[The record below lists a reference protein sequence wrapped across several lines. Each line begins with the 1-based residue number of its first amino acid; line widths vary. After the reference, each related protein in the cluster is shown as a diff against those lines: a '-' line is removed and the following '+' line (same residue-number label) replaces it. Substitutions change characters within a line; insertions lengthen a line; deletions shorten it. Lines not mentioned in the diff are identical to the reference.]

1 MLSPRASDNLLR
13 KGLKISHLRLLAA
26 LAETGQLTQAAASI
40 GISQPAASRLVAE
53 VERIIGHPVHE
64 RAGRGIEMTALGR
77 ALALRAQRIRIELD
91 DAARDLAE
99 IAAGGVGHVR
109 IGTVTGAALDRVLPA
124 LQTERTH
131 HPNVSFEV
139 VVAASDALCEQVL
152 AGRLDFAL
160 GRMPD
165 GPQAG
170 ALTYAALENE
180 PVDLIVRHDHPV
192 LLRGGDLAQVL
203 RCDWVMPGADSLLT
217 RTILARLQALGHP
230 RPVLR
235 IATASFMLTLALL
248 QRSDAVAAVSRSI
261 ARQFAT
267 GPGIGLAI
275 LPLDLGIVVEPY
287 GMISREKVSLTPAA
301 RRLADLIKRL
311 GTDEVPLPS
320 RLVGAP

>member
-1 MLSPRASDNLLR
+1 MLSPRASDSLLR
-13 KGLKISHLRLLAA
+13 KGLKISHLRLLSA
-26 LAETGQLTQAAASI
+26 LAETGPLTQAAAAI

-64 RAGRGIEMTALGR
+64 RSGRGIEMTVLGR
-77 ALALRAQRIRIELD
+77 ALAGRAQRIRIELD
-91 DAARDLAE
+91 DAARDMAE

-109 IGTVTGAALDRVLPA
+109 VGTVTGAALDRVLPA
-124 LQTERTH
+124 LQIERQH

-165 GPQAG
+165 GSQGGDLAYAG
-170 ALTYAALENE
+170 LDSE
-180 PVDLIVRHDHPV
+180 PVDLIVRQGHP
-192 LLRGGDLAQVL
+192 LMQASGLAEVL
-203 RCDWVMPGADSLLT
+203 RFDWVMPGAESLLT
-217 RTILARLQALGHP
+217 RTVLARLQSLGLP
-230 RPVLR
+230 RPALR

-261 ARQFAT
+261 ARQFAAT
-267 GPGIGLAI
+267 PGMGLAI

-287 GMISREKVSLTPAA
+287 GMISRQSVSLTPAA
-301 RRLADLIKRL
+301 QRLADLVQL
-311 GTDEVPLPS
+311 GAKAV
-320 RLVGAP
+320 